1 MKLSCGNTHLTGPSP
16 LGKPTGQRGWGLPKA
31 QLSTPESP
39 STSQYWTSQD
49 SWLEERAVH
58 FWRWGT
64 WGRGILG
71 IVVWTTPWKGKRRH
85 SCSWLVSW
93 MCPQARYGIL
103 IRSLR
108 FRWSFSSTLQT
119 SCEITLKLT
128 IHRGASLNPNRNG
141 SNDCSLQKE
150 GVSKGEERKGAP
162 VPWVPHVPFNLWAAL
177 GVATAV
183 IPLARQGILER
194 GRTRR
199 AQLT

>member
-16 LGKPTGQRGWGLPKA
+16 LGKPAGQRGWGLPKA
-31 QLSTPESP
+31 QLSTPESL

-71 IVVWTTPWKGKRRH
+71 IVVWTIPWKGKRRH

-93 MCPQARYGIL
+93 RCPQARYGIL
-103 IRSLR
+103 IRNMR

-128 IHRGASLNPNRNG
+128 IHREASLIPTGMAAMTALCKRKVF
-141 SNDCSLQKE
+141 L
-150 GVSKGEERKGAP
+150 KGR
-162 VPWVPHVPFNLWAAL
+162 
-177 GVATAV
+177 
-183 IPLARQGILER
+183 R
-194 GRTRR
+194 GRGHLFLESHMFHLIYE
-199 AQLT
+199 QPWGWLLLSSH